1 MVLGDPLTVMERVE
15 VLSIIRKV
23 NSPNKFGR
31 FFQCS
36 YRCSSLILDK
46 CCLLLKYV
54 RDTICILAG
63 KIWIKLKLRSLLLC
77 ICPCVICNYINVF
90 SCLHL
95 PRIDWCASL
104 PDTIVLWPTEVSWGL
119 YSIPL
124 IEANP
129 RIEISFNILLRS
141 FQRLRRSCI
150 CSYLS
155 SITIRRKPSLLK
167 FHSIVNVK
175 VIQ

>member
-1 MVLGDPLTVMERVE
+1 MLLVK
-15 VLSIIRKV
+15 IRT
-23 NSPNKFGR
+23 
-31 FFQCS
+31 S
-36 YRCSSLILDK
+36 YVC
-46 CCLLLKYV
+46 
-54 RDTICILAG
+54 TLAG

-129 RIEISFNILLRS
+129 RIEISLNIPFQS
-141 FQRLRRSCI
+141 FQPRHSCI

-155 SITIRRKPSLLK
+155 SITIRRKPSLK
-167 FHSIVNVK
+167 FHSIVNRQSN
-175 VIQ
+175 IQFLFSAFASYFRIIISIVSLRNRNMAFGWGIWLSRSILVDD